1 MISIAVESSGD
12 PKPNLTDYDFEFQI
26 LTFQNSRG
34 PKSGLL
40 TILTPMK
47 FMETP
52 PTSKP
57 GIHEPQTSTALNG
70 LPFCQI
76 RKFSPFSVH
85 LSLIKATIFNEDA
98 DAYFA
103 WCDTNGDNEVSLWE
117 SASCGSKSAFWGPE
131 GDAMTSWTD
140 MFTYGTEIAYDFVNI
155 LLKYYKNLDLDG
167 SGSLNRDE
175 FRVSYAKMS
184 LLSAY
189 VEMDILDTN
198 NDGLLN
204 GNELKTFQTLTVRG
218 ANVCLPSKS
227 SFRPTSGRFPVDF
240 RSTFDRLSVDFRP
253 TSGP

>member
-1 MISIAVESSGD
+1 
-12 PKPNLTDYDFEFQI
+12 
-26 LTFQNSRG
+26 
-34 PKSGLL
+34 
-40 TILTPMK
+40 
-47 FMETP
+47 METP

-57 GIHEPQTSTALNG
+57 GIHEPQTSTALSG
-70 LPFCQI
+70 LPFCKI
-76 RKFSPFSVH
+76 RKLSPFSVH
-85 LSLIKATIFNEDA
+85 SSLIKATIFNEDA

-103 WCDTNGDNEVSLWE
+103 WCDTNGDNEVYLWE

-189 VEMDILDTN
+189 VEMDIFDTN

-204 GNELKTFQTLTVRG
+204 GNELKTFKTLTVRG